1 MRIKPNDRRARARK
15 ATVAVG
21 NKIQCRLSVGPSED
35 VEWADAAG
43 GLSCRRLSTSPLSHI
58 VHYIPAHG
66 KQMNPG
72 TMAVRVARLPVRLG
86 RWDAG
91 TFALVWALALLWA
104 CPSAITLPAFGV
116 NGLSSP
122 CLRCCSVPRSLPA
135 RARHRTGGMGLWA
148 CGDKGTS

>member
-15 ATVAVG
+15 ATVEVG

-43 GLSCRRLSTSPLSHI
+43 GLSCRRLSTSPLSHRRSHGQSPLSHI

-72 TMAVRVARLPVRLG
+72 TMAVHVVRLPVRLG
-86 RWDAG
+86 RWDLCFSLG
-91 TFALVWALALLWA
+91 PRFALGMPISHHTSRVW
-104 CPSAITLPAFGV
+104 C
-116 NGLSSP
+116 
-122 CLRCCSVPRSLPA
+122 
-135 RARHRTGGMGLWA
+135 
-148 CGDKGTS
+148 